1 MRDDLVAVRIFV
13 HQRAAEFFDGP
24 DLLWGVVHP
33 EANAVLLGLLLLNSL
48 RPVSRTLV
56 EPRAPVLVA
65 HAGVDDLNADGEA
78 VAPLSAVPRTLTG
91 VIGLLIERNHLR
103 YGPVALDNK
112 MCRNLALLVL
122 EPRDAVSFGQMSRGI
137 VKNDHL
143 WVDAACRIA
152 PRQFERMA
160 DKSMIVDLHGAPL
173 GLDHFVADNGAW
185 HLVNVGLRHA
195 TVEIK
200 CSSDTC
206 ECGVC
211 VGVYST
217 CVDTDGR

>member
-13 HQRAAEFFDGP
+13 HQCAADLLDGL
-24 DLLWGVVHP
+24 DLLWGIVHP
-33 EANAVLLGLLLLNSL
+33 EANAVLFGLLLLDSL
-48 RPVSRTLV
+48 GPVTGALV
-56 EPRAPVLVA
+56 EPRTPVLVA
-65 HAGVDDLNADGEA
+65 HAGIDDLDADGEPI
-78 VAPLSAVPRTLTG
+78 APFPAIPRALTG
-91 VIGLLIERNHLR
+91 VISLPVKRNHLR
-103 YGPVALDNK
+103 HGPVALDNK
-112 MCRNLALLVL
+112 MRRNLALLIL
-122 EPRDAVSFGQMSRGI
+122 EPRDAIAFHQRSRCI